1 MGIALRSVAFTRKTV
16 TCAHHDRTAVGQI
29 AVARAEVRLNCGESY
44 GPSPECGQDE
54 DRGVAKIETDLP
66 RYGSTR
72 VRGVFVGAGV
82 PCSPSHGKA
91 RGLTYP

>member
-54 DRGVAKIETDLP
+54 DRGVANIETDSRGTDRLACKVFSLVPGCHGPP
-66 RYGSTR
+66 RT
-72 VRGVFVGAGV
+72 VKPAG
-82 PCSPSHGKA
+82 
-91 RGLTYP
+91 